1 MANLPSMV
9 LSGIRLPVAALDREN
24 RFIFA
29 NPAAE
34 EFFQASAGT
43 LLGSVATELLDDSVA
58 ALLDRAREGGAPVN
72 GHGVDIASERLGLR
86 RVDIQISPLHDTAPG
101 DTPLGDT
108 PLGDTEGALVLVVRE
123 RRLAERLRGQHRFEG
138 AARSTALV
146 SALLAHE
153 IKNPLAGI
161 RGAAELIASGDG
173 GDREALTRL
182 VMAEADRIAS
192 LLTRVETLV
201 GDNPPAREPV
211 NIHEV
216 LDHCIRL
223 AENSFGRE
231 CRFTTSFD
239 PSLPP
244 ALGDRDLL
252 VQCFVNLIKNA
263 CEAVEAEETIT
274 IQSSYDLGSRLAT
287 GESRAACPLVVEI
300 TDHGEGIPETV
311 REHIFDPFIT
321 GRANGTG
328 LGLALVAS
336 TISGHGGTIDV
347 ETRPG
352 LTSFRVGLPVAE
364 QAA

>member
-1 MANLPSMV
+1 MADLAAKV
-9 LSGIRLPVAALDREN
+9 LAGIRLPVAALDGEN
-24 RFIFA
+24 RLIFA

-34 EFFQASAGT
+34 EFFQAGAET
-43 LLGSVATELLDDSVA
+43 LLGSVVTDLLDDSVS
-58 ALLDRAREGGAPVN
+58 ALLDRAREGDAPVSGN
-72 GHGVDIASERLGLR
+72 GIEIATERLGRR
-86 RVDIQISPLHDTAPG
+86 RVDIQISPLHDTEPG
-101 DTPLGDT
+101 GTG
-108 PLGDTEGALVLVVRE
+108 GALVLVLRE
-123 RRLAERLRGQHRFEG
+123 QRQAERLRGQHRFEG

-161 RGAAELIASGDG
+161 RGAAELIASSNGA
-173 GDREALTRL
+173 DREALTRL

-201 GDNPPAREPV
+201 GDNPPALEPV

-231 CRFTTSFD
+231 CRFSTSFD

-263 CEAVEAEETIT
+263 CEAVEAEDTIT

-287 GESRAACPLVVEI
+287 GQSRAACPLVVEI
-300 TDHGEGIPETV
+300 TDHGGGIPETV

-321 GRANGTG
+321 GRPNGTG

-336 TISGHGGTIDV
+336 AISGHNGTIDV

-364 QAA
+364 RAA

>member
-1 MANLPSMV
+1 MTGLPAMV
-9 LSGIRLPVAALDREN
+9 LSGIPVPVAAFDRDN

-34 EFFQASAGT
+34 EFFQSSAST
-43 LLGSVATELLDDSVA
+43 LGECGAEDFFDDAVA
-58 ALLDRAREGGAPVN
+58 AMLDRTRRSGAPVN
-72 GHGVDIASERLGLR
+72 GHGVDLASDRLGRR
-86 RVDIQISPLHDTAPG
+86 RVDIHVSPLDGA
-101 DTPLGDT
+101 
-108 PLGDTEGALVLVVRE
+108 EGGLVLTIRE
-123 RRLAERLRGQHRFEG
+123 QRLADLLRGRQRFLG
-138 AARSTALV
+138 SARSSALL

-173 GDREALTRL
+173 EDRAALTGL
-182 VMAEADRIAS
+182 ITAEADRIAS
-192 LLTRVETLV
+192 LLTRVEVLV
-201 GDNPPAREPV
+201 GDTPPARGPV

-231 CRFTTSFD
+231 CRFRTTFD

-252 VQCFVNLIKNA
+252 TQCFINLIKNA
-263 CEAVEAEETIT
+263 CEADVNGELIT
-274 IQSSYDLGSRLAT
+274 IESSYDLGAKFASADSR
-287 GESRAACPLVVEI
+287 ACPLVVEI
-300 TDHGEGIPETV
+300 TDRGEGVPESV
-311 REHIFDPFIT
+311 RDHMFDPFIT
-321 GRANGTG
+321 GRPNGTG

-336 TISGHGGTIDV
+336 AISGHGGTIDV

-352 LTSFRVGLPVAE
+352 MTSFRVGLPVAGR
-364 QAA
+364 AA

>member
-1 MANLPSMV
+1 MANLPAMV
-9 LSGIRLPVAALDREN
+9 LSGIRLPIAALDSEN

-43 LLGSVATELLDDSVA
+43 LLGSVATDLLDDSVS
-58 ALLDRAREGGAPVN
+58 ALLDRARQGGAPVN
-72 GHGVDIASERLGLR
+72 GRGVDIASERLGQR

-101 DTPLGDT
+101 GVA
-108 PLGDTEGALVLVVRE
+108 GATEGALVLVVHE
-123 RRLAERLRGQHRFEG
+123 QRLAERLRGQHRFEG

-173 GDREALTRL
+173 EDREALTRL

-201 GDNPPAREPV
+201 GDNPPAMEPV

-216 LDHCIRL
+216 LDHCIQL

-321 GRANGTG
+321 GRPNGTG

-336 TISGHGGTIDV
+336 TISGHGGTIDI

-364 QAA
+364 RAA

>member
-1 MANLPSMV
+1 MADLAAMV

-34 EFFQASAGT
+34 EFFQASADA
-43 LLGSVATELLDDSVA
+43 LLGRAVGDFLDDA
-58 ALLDRAREGGAPVN
+58 ATAMLVRARKGDAPVN
-72 GHGVDIASERLGLR
+72 GNGIDIVSERLGQR
-86 RVDIQISPLHDTAPG
+86 RVDIQISPLHDTAERG
-101 DTPLGDT
+101 
-108 PLGDTEGALVLVVRE
+108 TEGALVLVLRE
-123 RRLAERLRGQHRFEG
+123 QGQAERLRGQHRFEG

-182 VMAEADRIAS
+182 VVAEADRIAS

-201 GDNPPAREPV
+201 GDNPPDLEPV

-231 CRFTTSFD
+231 CRFSTSFD

-263 CEAVEAEETIT
+263 CEAVEAEDTIT

-300 TDHGEGIPETV
+300 TDHGGGIPETV

-321 GRANGTG
+321 GRPNGTG

-336 TISGHGGTIDV
+336 AISGHGGTIDV

-352 LTSFRVGLPVAE
+352 QTSFRVGLPVAE
-364 QAA
+364 RAA